1 MRPMRG
7 VVLPFTKSDEDATP
21 FTPVGNSADSRRGT
35 KLRAAVSANPHSL
48 QTSFAQSIL
57 GPIDGLLFHALCL
70 FTSRVWNTC

>member
-1 MRPMRG
+1 MA
-7 VVLPFTKSDEDATP
+7 TTP